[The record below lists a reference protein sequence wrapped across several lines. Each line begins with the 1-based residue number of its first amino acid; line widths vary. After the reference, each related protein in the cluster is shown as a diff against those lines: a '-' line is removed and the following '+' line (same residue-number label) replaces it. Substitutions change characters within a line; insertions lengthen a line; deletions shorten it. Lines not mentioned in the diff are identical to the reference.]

1 MGSRWALAW
10 AFVCIFLGL
19 AGCTP
24 GPAGTP
30 RGQLPPSQI
39 FEAVKPAVVIV
50 EAADSVTWSVPEP
63 SIDPSKQGQ
72 LQDRLQ
78 AMVNAGTVAANQNAL
93 KRATVQLITDD
104 PGSWFS
110 LAGSRYR
117 RTDTVYLVGSGFFVT
132 QDGYLLTN
140 AHVVQASA
148 EDVKRLLVGGVTQG
162 TAEQA
167 FVQSVRDGLAQGL
180 QTDVSDEQAQKL
192 ARWLSGVYVS
202 DVQVESVKPT
212 YRIAFGSHSPKEIE
226 NQGLPVRVVAQGEP
240 VPGKDV
246 AVLKADSGLH
256 VALPLASQAPGQGA
270 MLEVVGYPCG
280 CQAAEDVGPDKTLVP
295 ALTLGSVQGE
305 LPMASG
311 WWATGTDARME
322 HGNSG
327 GPALDRSGQ
336 VVGLATFRG
345 GSSQGYNFVLP
356 IAVTREFTHQ
366 AHVRPAQGTLGQQY
380 TQAVSEFQGQHYR
393 AALPLFQ
400 QVARADSQNPYV
412 ADYVAR
418 SMQAITAGRD
428 RTPPPTPAYVRWLL
442 AYGPYALVA
451 FWALGALVA
460 AIVLGPRLLFRR
472 RSAWL

>member
-10 AFVCIFLGL
+10 VFFCVFLCL

-24 GPAGTP
+24 GSSAQQ
-30 RGQLPPSQI
+30 RGQVPASQI
-39 FEAVKPAVVIV
+39 FEAVKPAVVLV
-50 EAADSVTWSVPEP
+50 EAAQSVSWSVPEP
-63 SIDPSKQGQ
+63 VIDSSKESQ
-72 LQDRLQ
+72 LRDRLE
-78 AMVNAGTVAANQNAL
+78 AMVRAGTVAGSQDAL

-110 LAGSRYR
+110 LGGSRYR

-140 AHVVQASA
+140 AHVVQASV
-148 EDVKRLLVGGVTQG
+148 EEVKRLLVGGVTQG
-162 TAEQA
+162 TAERA

-180 QTDVSDEQAQKL
+180 QTEVSDQQAQKL

-256 VALPLASQAPGQGA
+256 VALPLAAQAPGQGA
-270 MLEVVGYPCG
+270 LLEVVGYPCG
-280 CQAAEDVGPDKTLVP
+280 CQAAEEVGPDKTLVP
-295 ALTLGSVQGE
+295 TLTQGSVQGE
-305 LPMASG
+305 VPMPSG
-311 WWATGTDARME
+311 WWATGTDAQME

-345 GSSQGYNFVLP
+345 GGSQTYNFVLP
-356 IAVTREFTHQ
+356 IAVTREFTRQ
-366 AHVRPAQGTLGQQY
+366 AHVSPSQGSLGQLY
-380 TQAVSEFQGQHYR
+380 TEGVSEFRSQHYR

-400 QVARADSQNPYV
+400 TVAKADSQNPYV
-412 ADYVAR
+412 AGYVER
-418 SMQAITAGRD
+418 SKQAISAGRD
-428 RTPPPTPAYVRWLL
+428 RTPPPTPDYLRWLL
-442 AYGPYALVA
+442 AYGPYAMVA
-451 FWALGALVA
+451 FWALTALVA
-460 AIVLGPRLLFRR
+460 AAVLAPRLLSGRGR
-472 RSAWL
+472 

>member
-1 MGSRWALAW
+1 MGSRWTFAW

-19 AGCTP
+19 SGCTP
-24 GPAGTP
+24 VAVGAP
-30 RGQLPPSQI
+30 RAQLPPSQI
-39 FEAVKPAVVIV
+39 FEAVKPAVVLV
-50 EAADSVTWSVPEP
+50 EAAQSVSWSVPEP
-63 SIDPSKQGQ
+63 NIDKSKEGQ
-72 LQDRLQ
+72 LQDRLLSL
-78 AMVNAGTVAANQNAL
+78 VRAGKLAANPEAL

-110 LAGSRYR
+110 LNGSRYR

-180 QTDVSDEQAQKL
+180 QTEVSDQQAEKL

-246 AVLKADSGLH
+246 AVLKADAGLH
-256 VALPLASQAPGQGA
+256 VALPLAAQAPGQGA
-270 MLEVVGYPCG
+270 GLEVVGYPCG
-280 CQAAEDVGPDKTLVP
+280 CQAAEDVGPDKILVP
-295 ALTLGSVQGE
+295 TLTQGSVQGE
-305 LPMASG
+305 LPMPSG
-311 WWATGTDARME
+311 WLATGTDAQME

-345 GSSQGYNFVLP
+345 GGTQTYNFVLP
-356 IAVTREFTHQ
+356 IAVTSEFTRQ
-366 AHVRPAQGTLGQQY
+366 ARIRPAQGTLGQQY
-380 TQAVSEFQGQHYR
+380 SEAVSEYRRQHYR

-400 QVARADSQNPYV
+400 QVARADAHNPYV
-412 ADYVAR
+412 AEYVDR
-418 SMQAITAGRD
+418 SAQAIRAGRD
-428 RTPPPTPAYVRWLL
+428 RTPPPTPGYVGWLL

-460 AIVLGPRLLFRR
+460 AVALGPRLLS
-472 RSAWL
+472 RSSRGR

>member
-10 AFVCIFLGL
+10 LFVCVSLCL

-24 GPAGTP
+24 GSSAQQ
-30 RGQLPPSQI
+30 RGQVPASQI
-39 FEAVKPAVVIV
+39 FEAVKPAVVLV
-50 EAADSVTWSVPEP
+50 EAAQSVSWSVPEP
-63 SIDPSKQGQ
+63 AIDSSKEDQ
-72 LQDRLQ
+72 LRDRLQ
-78 AMVNAGTVAANQNAL
+78 AMVRAGTVAGSQDAL

-110 LAGSRYR
+110 LGGSRYR
-117 RTDTVYLVGSGFFVT
+117 RTDTVYMVGSGFFVT

-140 AHVVQASA
+140 AHVVQASG
-148 EDVKRLLVGGVTQG
+148 EEVKRLLVGGVTQG
-162 TAEQA
+162 TAERA

-180 QTDVSDEQAQKL
+180 QAEVSDQQAQKL

-226 NQGLPVRVVAQGEP
+226 NQGLPVRVVVQGEP

-256 VALPLASQAPGQGA
+256 VALPLAAQAPGQGA
-270 MLEVVGYPCG
+270 LLEVVGYPCG
-280 CQAAEDVGPDKTLVP
+280 CQAAEEVGPDKTLVP
-295 ALTLGSVQGE
+295 TLTQGSVQGE
-305 LPMASG
+305 VPMPSG
-311 WWATGTDARME
+311 WSATGTDAQME

-345 GSSQGYNFVLP
+345 GGSQTYNFVLP
-356 IAVTREFTHQ
+356 IAVTREFTRQ
-366 AHVRPAQGTLGQQY
+366 AHVSPAQGNLGQLY
-380 TQAVSEFQGQHYR
+380 TEGVSEFRSQHYR

-400 QVARADSQNPYV
+400 QVAKADSQNPYV
-412 ADYVAR
+412 AGYVER
-418 SMQAITAGRD
+418 SKQAISAGRD
-428 RTPPPTPAYVRWLL
+428 RTPPPTPDYLRWLL
-442 AYGPYALVA
+442 AYGPYAMVA
-451 FWALGALVA
+451 FWALTALVA
-460 AIVLGPRLLFRR
+460 AAVLAPRLLSRWER
-472 RSAWL
+472 

>member
-1 MGSRWALAW
+1 MGSRRALNW
-10 AFVCIFLGL
+10 VFLCCVFLGL
-19 AGCTP
+19 SGCTQGSTAP
-24 GPAGTP
+24 P
-30 RGQLPPSQI
+30 RAQLPPSQI
-39 FEAVKPAVVIV
+39 FEAVKPAVVLV
-50 EAADSVTWSVPEP
+50 EAAQSVSWSVPEP
-63 SIDPSKQGQ
+63 VIDSSKEGQ
-72 LQDRLQ
+72 LRDRLQ
-78 AMVNAGTVAANQNAL
+78 AMVRAGTVAPNQEAL

-110 LAGSRYR
+110 LAGGRYR

-140 AHVVQASA
+140 AHVVQASLD
-148 EDVKRLLVGGVTQG
+148 EVKRLLVGGVTQG

-167 FVQSVRDGLAQGL
+167 FVRSVREGLAQGL
-180 QTDVSDEQAQKL
+180 QAQVSDQQAQKL

-256 VALPLASQAPGQGA
+256 VALPLAARTPGQGA
-270 MLEVVGYPCG
+270 LLEVVGYPCG

-295 ALTLGSVQGE
+295 TLTQGSVQGQV
-305 LPMASG
+305 PMPSG

-327 GPALDRSGQ
+327 GPALDRNGQ

-345 GSSQGYNFVLP
+345 GGSQIYNFVLP
-356 IAVTREFTHQ
+356 IAVTREFTRQ
-366 AHVRPAQGTLGQQY
+366 AHVSPAQGSLGQRY
-380 TQAVSEFQGQHYR
+380 SQAVSEFRSQHYR
-393 AALPLFQ
+393 AALGLFQ
-400 QVARADSQNPYV
+400 QVAKADSQNPYV
-412 ADYVAR
+412 ADYVER
-418 SMQAITAGRD
+418 SRQAISAGRD
-428 RTPPPTPAYVRWLL
+428 RTPAQAPDHLRWLV
-442 AYGPYALVA
+442 AYGRYALVA
-451 FWALGALVA
+451 FWALAALLA
-460 AIVLGPRLLFRR
+460 AAVLAPRLLSRR
-472 RSAWL
+472 GR